1 MEILRDP
8 GRQLFM
14 PPPPDVIDGEE
25 HYTVQ
30 AFLDSRLTGKGRGQ
44 HLEYLVRWE
53 GYPPNFDEWITFCHA
68 LHSVFACF
76 MSSIDVTCLYGVWC
90 SLIG

>member
-1 MEILRDP
+1 
-8 GRQLFM
+8 M
-14 PPPPDVIDGEE
+14 PPPPDVLDGEE

-53 GYPPNFDEWITFCHA
+53 GYPPNFDEWITA
-68 LHSVFACF
+68 ANLQEDLDPATYKKLR
-76 MSSIDVTCLYGVWC
+76 DTLAEKKKAK
-90 SLIG
+90 